1 MKKSICIFEQLCK
14 NASLPDMKTK
24 HSFLMSYENPHTV
37 ITLTELEGL
46 VCESSPLNVQV
57 DELKNVNTAVD
68 ADKVDTK
75 DDPFY
80 YEF

>member
-1 MKKSICIFEQLCK
+1 
-14 NASLPDMKTK
+14 
-24 HSFLMSYENPHTV
+24 MSYENPHTV